1 MLFGD
6 DLNPV
11 LSPYFLDSVPIISV
25 GVEKDLGVDM
35 TPKLNWEHQIN
46 RLCSQASQKL
56 GLLRRNC
63 YFVRDKRQGR
73 TLHITQVRSIFE
85 HCSIIWRP
93 TNATLS
99 NKVEGLQKRAVKW
112 ILNEENRSYSNDKV
126 YIQKCKDL
134 NLLPMS
140 YRFVL
145 TDLVML
151 HKIINNLVPIKLPS
165 YLNFFS
171 GNSRLRFCHL
181 DRLSLV
187 SEILPNTNTCS
198 NRTNNAFANS
208 FFYRVHLLWNKLP
221 FELREI
227 KRPDRFKSLLRKHLF
242 ETCNIF
248 DDTNQGIT

>member
-1 MLFGD
+1 
-6 DLNPV
+6 
-11 LSPYFLDSVPIISV
+11 
-25 GVEKDLGVDM
+25 
-35 TPKLNWEHQIN
+35 
-46 RLCSQASQKL
+46 
-56 GLLRRNC
+56 
-63 YFVRDKRQGR
+63 
-73 TLHITQVRSIFE
+73 
-85 HCSIIWRP
+85 
-93 TNATLS
+93 
-99 NKVEGLQKRAVKW
+99 
-112 ILNEENRSYSNDKV
+112 
-126 YIQKCKDL
+126 
-134 NLLPMS
+134 MS

-242 ETCNIF
+242 ETTCNLF